1 MRKLRVIVF
10 CVLGGLVLTVQAF
23 SAGHFGWYWLSGIAL
38 AASFV
43 PVALFGPRRFLGQLG
58 VVLPV
63 LWIVSV
69 LCTWTEGMVFV
80 PEIQQHMLRDLV
92 GGLALYGIAALV
104 LAVLAVGLK
113 LPVHSGAA
121 VQLRSARMMVLMV
134 VLCGIAYLVYYYI
147 FGGITFFYFTK
158 PYYPQAAQEARRLGW
173 WFPAMQVGRG
183 VLMTLAVLPAIHLL
197 RVSRKQA
204 ALAVGLLVW
213 VAGGLS
219 PLLAPNAF
227 MLPAQRFIHIIE
239 IFAQNASL
247 GVTAVLLFRRKP
259 GLKGAE
265 TVAGRTGG
273 QE

>member
-1 MRKLRVIVF
+1 MRKLRVALF

-23 SAGHFGWYWLSGIAL
+23 SAGHFGWYWLSGIVL

-43 PVALFGPRRFLGQLG
+43 PVALFGPRRFLAQLG

-69 LCTWTEGMVFV
+69 FCIWTEGMVFV
-80 PEIQQHMLRDLV
+80 PEIQQHMLLDLV

-113 LPVHSGAA
+113 LPVASGFA

-134 VLCGIAYLVYYYI
+134 VVCGIAYLVFYYV

-158 PYYPQAAQEARRLGW
+158 PYYPQGAQEARGLGW

-183 VLMTLAVLPAIHLL
+183 VLMTLAVLPVIYLL

-204 ALAVGLLVW
+204 AIAVGLLIW

-227 MLPAQRFIHIIE
+227 MSPAQRFIHIIE
-239 IFAQNASL
+239 IFTQNASL
-247 GVTAVLLFRRKP
+247 GVTAVLLLRRKTELKSVKAVTGTTP
-259 GLKGAE
+259 GQ
-265 TVAGRTGG
+265 T
-273 QE
+273 